1 MTDILFGLRTANMMF
16 LMEDGRIFGL
26 DAQLINDVIIQGIA
40 TFILFFFVSNVLFEP
55 VKKVLENRTAKIKN
69 DIETATKDREDA
81 AALKAEYDEKLKEIN
96 KEKEEILTKARKK
109 AQRREEKIVD
119 EANEEAAR
127 IIARANQEIELE
139 KSKVSDDMRKEII
152 RVATAM
158 AAKIIEQQIDE
169 SKQDALI
176 EETLKEMGGSTWLSR

>member
-1 MTDILFGLRTANMMF
+1 MTDILFGLRTANLMF
-16 LMEDGRIFGL
+16 LTEESRIFGV
-26 DAQLINDVIIQGIA
+26 DAQLLNDVIIQAIA

-55 VKKVLENRTAKIKN
+55 VKKVLENRTEKIKN
-69 DIETATKDREDA
+69 DIESAAKDKEDA
-81 AALKAEYDEKLKEIN
+81 ADLKAEYDEKLRAIDKER
-96 KEKEEILTKARKK
+96 EEILANARIK
-109 AQRREEKIVD
+109 AQKREAKIVD
-119 EANEEAAR
+119 AANEEAAR

-139 KSKVSDDMRKEII
+139 KSKASDEMRVEIV